1 MPDTLIPMNLVP
13 GVLMAISLVWA
24 EEAAWTKNSRGF
36 RGCQT
41 GGSGSRIHRSH
52 RSYRSYV
59 IRSMNIRSILLPTDF
74 SECGNYALSYAASLA
89 RTFGASI
96 LCVNVIEPIVPT
108 VGYSGMTEPLPIADI
123 TEQLEDSAEREL
135 PKLAECDECSGIDVE
150 ELVVHGEAASEIVR
164 VAKERD
170 VDLIVISSHGRTGLG
185 RILFGS
191 TAESV
196 VRHASCPVLVV
207 KPPQDEEPEQ

>member
-1 MPDTLIPMNLVP
+1 LKTDSAYAP
-13 GVLMAISLVWA
+13 GEHM
-24 EEAAWTKNSRGF
+24 
-36 RGCQT
+36 Q
-41 GGSGSRIHRSH
+41 
-52 RSYRSYV
+52 
-59 IRSMNIRSILLPTDF
+59 IRSILFPTDF

-89 RTFGASI
+89 RTFKASI
-96 LCVNVIEPIVPT
+96 ICINVIEPIVPT

-123 TEQLEDSAEREL
+123 TEHLEDSAEREL
-135 PKLAECDECSGIDVE
+135 PKLAECDECAGIEVE

-170 VDLIVISSHGRTGLG
+170 VDLIVIASHGRTGLG

-207 KPPQDEEPEQ
+207 KPPQEDESEE